1 MSSPE
6 SKTRGKRIGSSIALI
21 AGVLS
26 PLGVFPITSSCVPLA
41 SSLFCVSITCMI
53 LFAIL
58 WSPAYRERSWT
69 DPWPEGS
76 LRYKRWIRVQQFIY
90 ALSVATFL
98 VSLCFFR
105 RWHNG
110 QINWQMTI
118 SSPGYMFLVWG
129 GAISSYIRARTPS
142 KRTAYRAYFD
152 DLQPIRLNT
161 GGRTKASP
169 KRLAH
174 LS

>member
-1 MSSPE
+1 MSSAE
-6 SKTRGKRIGSSIALI
+6 SKTRGKRIGFSIALI

-41 SSLFCVSITCMI
+41 SILFCVSLTCMI
-53 LFAIL
+53 LFAIF
-58 WSPAYRERSWT
+58 WSPSYRAGSWT
-69 DPWPEGS
+69 DPWAAGS
-76 LRYKRWIRVQQFIY
+76 PRYKPWIRVQQFIY

-105 RWHNG
+105 RWHHG

-129 GAISSYIRARTPS
+129 GAISSYIRARTAP
-142 KRTAYRAYFD
+142 KQAANKAYFD
-152 DLQPIRLNT
+152 DLQPIRSQHWGQN
-161 GGRTKASP
+161 
-169 KRLAH
+169 
-174 LS
+174 